1 MLKAPYSSEHV
12 EAIETVVSALQS
24 AGVWYRAT
32 GGLAGNLHGS
42 VWPLHDIDLD
52 YLARD
57 WNTIAEVLSRYLVEG
72 PIQYEDDE
80 FRLVM
85 ARARISSVEIEL
97 CQLEDCFVA
106 GATGW
111 QRLDAN
117 PDRREARPWKSRK
130 IWATPLD
137 DLIAYKEIIGRES
150 DLRDLR
156 NLRPFRHGE

>member
-1 MLKAPYSSEHV
+1 MVLKAPYSPEHV
-12 EAIETVVSALQS
+12 EAIETVVSALQR

-57 WNTIAEVLSRYLVEG
+57 WNTIAGVLSPYLVEG
-72 PIQYEDDE
+72 PILYEDDE

-97 CQLEDCFVA
+97 CQL
-106 GATGW
+106 
-111 QRLDAN
+111 
-117 PDRREARPWKSRK
+117 
-130 IWATPLD
+130 
-137 DLIAYKEIIGRES
+137 
-150 DLRDLR
+150 
-156 NLRPFRHGE
+156 

>member
-1 MLKAPYSSEHV
+1 MVNAPYSPGHV
-12 EAIETVVSALQS
+12 EAIETVVSALQA
-24 AGVWYRAT
+24 AGTWYRAT

-52 YLARD
+52 YQAKD
-57 WNTIAEVLSRYLVEG
+57 WNTIADLLGRHLVEA
-72 PIQYEDDE
+72 PFPYEDDE

-85 ARARISSVEIEL
+85 ARALIGSVEIEL

-106 GATGW
+106 GPSGW

-117 PDRREARPWKSRK
+117 PDRREARPWKSSE
-130 IWATPLD
+130 IWTIPLD

-150 DLRDLR
+150 DLKDLR
-156 NLRPFRHGE
+156 NLRQVRHSE